1 MNTQPMSDGAPTP
14 RLDKTA
20 VEVVTFDQA
29 DEDDRAYW
37 RSRSPAERMQHLE
50 YLRRLNYG
58 DLATGRL
65 QRVLEIVQK
74 SWG

>member
-1 MNTQPMSDGAPTP
+1 MHTSPTSDGPPTP

-29 DEDDRAYW
+29 DQDDRAYW